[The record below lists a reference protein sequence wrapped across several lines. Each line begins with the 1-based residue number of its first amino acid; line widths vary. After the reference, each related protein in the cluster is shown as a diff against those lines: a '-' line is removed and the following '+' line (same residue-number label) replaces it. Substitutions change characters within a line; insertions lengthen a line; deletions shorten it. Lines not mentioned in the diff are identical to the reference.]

1 MEKEASQRIWQNV
14 QDELNKKVNK
24 GTFEILLSMLK
35 FKTIEGNRAYFATS
49 GEYGKEHVEKNY
61 KLLLQ
66 SVFSSLLNQ
75 ADFEVIF
82 LISPEEFR
90 GSDSSKTP
98 GKQGPQLELFPH
110 DEASAELVNPDSV
123 ESSEGDI
130 SDDHA
135 EDRSHYTFDNF
146 IIGNSNELAAN
157 ASICVAKEP
166 GKSFNPLFIYGPSGT
181 GKTHLLNAICS
192 ELASKFKNKKKIKL
206 LTADDFTREFVSAI
220 AEKTTTQFSRKYRR
234 VDVLLIDDIHFL
246 VGRERTQEEFFHIF
260 NDLYNRRK
268 QIVIVSDREPQE
280 INGLQNR
287 LITRFSSGLVADI
300 KPPNFETRLA
310 ILEKKTK
317 NHNVTILYD
326 VLQFIAEN
334 FHSSVRSL
342 EGALMK
348 IIAEASFKKEKI
360 TIERAEQILHQ
371 LIVAEK
377 ATEKKQFT
385 LDEIQAKVAEYYEFR
400 VSDFK
405 GKKRTAALALARQVA
420 MYFCRQ
426 LTQES
431 TPVIANAFERN
442 HSTVLHAVET
452 VIKKMEKDKNF
463 EHEISML
470 TNKFQNN

>member
-14 QDELNKKVNK
+14 QDELNKKLNK
-24 GTFEILLSMLK
+24 GMFEILLSMLK

-61 KLLLQ
+61 KVLLQ
-66 SVFSSLLNQ
+66 GVFSSLLNQ
-75 ADFEVIF
+75 GDFEVIF

-90 GSDSSKTP
+90 GTDSSKTP
-98 GKQGPQLELFPH
+98 GKQGPQLELFP
-110 DEASAELVNPDSV
+110 EESCV
-123 ESSEGDI
+123 EPLNSESKENAEGDM
-130 SDDHA
+130 SDEYS

-181 GKTHLLNAICS
+181 GKTHLLNAICC
-192 ELASKFKNKKKIKL
+192 EVANKFKNKKKIKL
-206 LTADDFTREFVSAI
+206 LTANDFTREYVSALADHTI
-220 AEKTTTQFSRKYRR
+220 TQFSRKYRR
-234 VDVLLIDDIHFL
+234 LDILLIDDIHFL
-246 VGRERTQEEFFHIF
+246 VDREKTQEEFFHIF
-260 NDLYNRRK
+260 NDLFNRRK

-280 INGLQNR
+280 IKGLQNR
-287 LITRFSSGLVADI
+287 LITRFSSGLVVDI
-300 KPPNFETRLA
+300 KPPNLETRLA
-310 ILEKKTK
+310 ILEKKVK
-317 NHNVTILYD
+317 NHNVTIPFN
-326 VLQFIAEN
+326 VLQLIAEN

-348 IIAEASFKKEKI
+348 VIAEASFKKEKI
-360 TIERAEQILHQ
+360 TIERAEKILHQ
-371 LIVAEK
+371 LIIAEK
-377 ATEKKQFT
+377 STEKKQFT